1 MTRNNQINFS
11 NNEEIAVV
19 YGPNGTGKTSLIKVL
34 SDAPNTKLE
43 FDYEGTSYTSGTNV
57 FHVIND
63 QNNRN
68 IISGETRDF
77 FLGDNIQHE
86 FELQDMLAEKRA
98 AFISAVISILK
109 GYKITT
115 TKHPLLDL
123 IEDESLKGLPKT
135 VLTIGQKATS
145 IRMSRSLI

>member
-1 MTRNNQINFS
+1 MVLVFNRIENANVFTRDFSPLTRNNQINFS

-98 AFISAVISILK
+98 AFISAVISEL
-109 GYKITT
+109 Y
-115 TKHPLLDL
+115 PL
-123 IEDESLKGLPKT
+123 
-135 VLTIGQKATS
+135 
-145 IRMSRSLI
+145 SRTF